1 VAAQS
6 VCRSSFRE
14 PGLIAKRRLRTG
26 FSDARPDERSRP
38 YPIGHISPKEY
49 SHAVGVASEDIC
61 VRVGRRIRK
70 LRKER
75 GWTQDYL
82 AIHTGLGRTFI
93 SNIERGKK
101 EPCLR
106 SLEILAL
113 GFEMSLS
120 QFMRGL

>member
-1 VAAQS
+1 MANED
-6 VCRSSFRE
+6 VC
-14 PGLIAKRRLRTG
+14 I
-26 FSDARPDERSRP
+26 
-38 YPIGHISPKEY
+38 
-49 SHAVGVASEDIC
+49 
-61 VRVGRRIRK
+61 RVGRKIRK
-70 LRKER
+70 LRKQR

-93 SNIERGKK
+93 SNIERGQK

-120 QFMRGL
+120 QLFRSV